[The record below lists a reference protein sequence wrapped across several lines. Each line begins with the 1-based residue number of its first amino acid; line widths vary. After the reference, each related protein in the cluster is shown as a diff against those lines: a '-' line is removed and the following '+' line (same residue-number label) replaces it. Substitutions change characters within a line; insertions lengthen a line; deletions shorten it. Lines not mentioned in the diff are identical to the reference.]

1 MSGSANQDF
10 QTPHRQPLH
19 TDLPPVYR
27 PPGVAAT
34 IIQFTGVLWASQGMR
49 TAGAVLIWIGF
60 SRYRKQRRT
69 AQSSQGQN
77 L

>member
-1 MSGSANQDF
+1 MSVSANQNF

-34 IIQFTGVLWASQGMR
+34 IIQFTGALWASQGMR
-49 TAGAVLIWIGF
+49 NAGPF
-60 SRYRKQRRT
+60 
-69 AQSSQGQN
+69 AQKFADFESAPAAD
-77 L
+77 